1 MQAYRADTDARHALL
16 GEGCQNMPH
25 TGPVQGQ
32 GLAVTCSMTGQ
43 CCHWSCERGAPG
55 RSALKLAIAD
65 IVFPGLGCSGDPS
78 LRKIRVVVQV
88 EGSIPADRA
97 PAPQQAYFGGP
108 DALSISHIR
117 I

>member
-1 MQAYRADTDARHALL
+1 
-16 GEGCQNMPH
+16 MPH